1 MKNKSV
7 SFYLRIVLA
16 LVCFTISAQIQ
27 ISRAQVVNQLL
38 AVVGSQIIT
47 TRDLMQ
53 AVHLEYGQ
61 QQFASFSH
69 ETQEK
74 KKQKQLSKLVDDL
87 LLAHLA
93 KKKGIEVTTKE
104 IDLTIKRVMEQ
115 NKMKDEDLKKA
126 LEHQGMSLKS
136 YRIKLSRDLLRTK
149 LINREIK
156 PHIILSDAEIL
167 NYAKGN
173 SLLPEN
179 DAQIILSQI
188 LLSEAKNEAEKDK
201 LKQTVAEIKKRLKKG
216 ESFASLARE
225 FSTGPAAD
233 SGGKLGNFKKGQLL
247 PEIEAVAFGKLPV
260 NQMSK
265 IIHTRF
271 GNHLIMV
278 LKRND
283 PKAGQTRE
291 SLAPE
296 VETKIKNTLFTNKVK
311 HELEQMLVELRRE
324 VPVKYK
330 TN

>member
-7 SFYLRIVLA
+7 YFHSRIILVLVF
-16 LVCFTISAQIQ
+16 LTISAHIQ
-27 ISRAQVVNQLL
+27 ISRAKVVNQLL

-47 TRDLMQ
+47 TRDLIQ

-61 QQFASFSH
+61 QQFSRLSEEA
-69 ETQEK
+69 QNK
-74 KKQKQLSKLVDDL
+74 AKQKQLSKLVDDL

-93 KKKGIEVTTKE
+93 KKKGIEITAKE

-115 NKMKDEDLKKA
+115 NKMNDEELKKA
-126 LEHQGMSLKS
+126 LEHQGMSLES
-136 YRIKLSRDLLRTK
+136 YRIKLTRDLLRTK
-149 LINREIK
+149 LINQEIK
-156 PHIILSDAEIL
+156 PHIILSNAEIL
-167 NYAKGN
+167 SYAREN

-179 DAQIILSQI
+179 DVQIILAQI
-188 LLSEAKNEAEKDK
+188 LLPEAKTEAEKNK
-201 LKQTVAEIKKRLKKG
+201 MKQTVTKIRKRLAKG

-247 PEIEAVAFGKLPV
+247 PEIETVAFGKLPV
-260 NQMSK
+260 NQMSN

-283 PKAGQTRE
+283 PQADQTRE
-291 SLAPE
+291 ALAPE
-296 VETKIKNTLFTNKVK
+296 VETKIKNVLFTGKVK
-311 HELEQMLVELRRE
+311 HELEQMLVKLRQE
-324 VPVKYK
+324 VSVKYK
-330 TN
+330 N

>member
-7 SFYLRIVLA
+7 YFYLRIILVLIF
-16 LVCFTISAQIQ
+16 LTISAHIQ
-27 ISRAQVVNQLL
+27 TSRAQVVNQLL
-38 AVVGSQIIT
+38 VVVGNQIIT

-61 QQFASFSH
+61 QQFSSFSQ
-69 ETQEK
+69 ETREK

-93 KKKGIEVTTKE
+93 KKKEIEVTKKE
-104 IDLTIKRVMEQ
+104 IELTIKRVMEQ
-115 NKMKDEDLKKA
+115 NKMNDKELEKA
-126 LEHQGMSLKS
+126 LEYQGMSLES
-136 YRIKLSRDLLRTK
+136 YRIKLTRDLLRTK
-149 LINREIK
+149 LINQEIK

-167 NYAKGN
+167 SYAREN
-173 SLLPEN
+173 NLFPEN

-188 LLSEAKNEAEKDK
+188 LFPEARTEAEKDK
-201 LKQTVAEIKKRLKKG
+201 MKQTVAKIRKRLAKG

-225 FSTGPAAD
+225 FSTGPAAN

-247 PEIEAVAFGKLPV
+247 PDIEAVAFGKLPV

-283 PKAGQTRE
+283 PKAG
-291 SLAPE
+291 
-296 VETKIKNTLFTNKVK
+296 
-311 HELEQMLVELRRE
+311 
-324 VPVKYK
+324 
-330 TN
+330 

>member
-7 SFYLRIVLA
+7 YFYLRIILVLVF
-16 LVCFTISAQIQ
+16 LTINAHIQ
-27 ISRAQVVNQLL
+27 ISRAQVVDQLL
-38 AVVGSQIIT
+38 VVVGNQIIT

-61 QQFASFSH
+61 QKFSSFSQ

-74 KKQKQLSKLVDDL
+74 EKQKQLSKLVDDL

-93 KKKGIEVTTKE
+93 KKKGIEVTEKE
-104 IDLTIKRVMEQ
+104 IGLTIKRVMEQ
-115 NKMKDEDLKKA
+115 NKMKEEELKKA
-126 LEHQGMSLKS
+126 LEHQGMSLES
-136 YRIKLSRDLLRTK
+136 YRIKLTRDLLRTK
-149 LINREIK
+149 LINQEIK

-167 NYAKGN
+167 NYAREN
-173 SLLPEN
+173 NLLPKN
-179 DAQIILSQI
+179 DAQIILAQI
-188 LLSEAKNEAEKDK
+188 LLPEAKSEAEKDK
-201 LKQTVAEIKKRLKKG
+201 MKQTVAKIRERLTKG

-233 SGGKLGNFKKGQLL
+233 NGGKLGNFKKGQLL
-247 PEIEAVAFGKLPV
+247 PEIEAIAFGKLPV
-260 NQMSK
+260 NQMSE

-296 VETKIKNTLFTNKVK
+296 VENRIKTALFTDKVK
-311 HELEQMLVELRRE
+311 HELEQMLVNLRRE
-324 VPVKYK
+324 TPVKYK
-330 TN
+330 N